1 VEAPPRTRPW
11 LVALCLFGAA
21 LALYAPVA
29 RFPFIEFDDPG
40 YVRDNPHLAH
50 GLTAETVRWAFT
62 SAGYQYN
69 WHPLTWLSHGLDVQL
84 FGLDAGRH
92 HMVNAC
98 LHALNAAL
106 LFLALR
112 ALTGRHW
119 PSALAA
125 ALFALHPLRVESVAW
140 VAQRKD
146 VLAGTF
152 FCLTLL
158 AYARHAR
165 APSRGRMAIV
175 ALAFAAGLMAK
186 PTLVAMPFLL
196 LLLDVWPLGRIPF
209 ADSPQPRRAS
219 PVAAPSQAPTHPG
232 ESRGGSFLYGL
243 IRENLLQEKL
253 PLFALSLAS
262 IVLTLVAQ
270 SAGGALAI
278 SIPLA
283 ERLANVPLAYL
294 AYLGKAIWPC
304 KLVVLY
310 PHPWLVEPE
319 RSRLLAGAGALLVLG
334 SLSWLALRSRRE
346 RPWLLVGWLWF
357 LGWLV
362 PMIGLVQVGN
372 QAHADRYA
380 YLALIGL
387 EVALAWSA
395 AELAGARA
403 SRVAAAVLGLGALAL
418 VLEYQLAFWRS
429 SQALFERALAVTEKN
444 FVIEN
449 QLGLV
454 LGERD
459 LDAALRHF
467 EAAASIRPG
476 FFEAELNAG
485 KARFQKGELPAARA
499 AFERAVA
506 ARPAQ
511 GDAHLCLAT
520 VLAREQDF
528 ARADAELARALECD
542 PDLAGDARARAL
554 GQELVERLGG
564 D

>member
-1 VEAPPRTRPW
+1 VDGSPRTRPW

-21 LALYAPVA
+21 LALYTPAA
-29 RFPFIEFDDPG
+29 SFPFIEFDDPG
-40 YVRDNPHLAH
+40 YVRDNPHVAH

-62 SAGYQYN
+62 SAAYQYN
-69 WHPLTWLSHGLDVQL
+69 WHPLTWLSHALDVQL

-92 HMVNAC
+92 HLVNAC

-112 ALTGRHW
+112 ALTGRQW

-158 AYARHAR
+158 AYAHHAR
-165 APSRGRMAIV
+165 APTRGRMAVV
-175 ALAFAAGLMAK
+175 ALAYAAGLMAK
-186 PTLVAMPFLL
+186 PTLVTMPFLL
-196 LLLDVWPLGRIPF
+196 LLLDFWPLGRI
-209 ADSPQPRRAS
+209 
-219 PVAAPSQAPTHPG
+219 
-232 ESRGGSFLYGL
+232 
-243 IRENLLQEKL
+243 RENPLLEKL
-253 PLFALSLAS
+253 PLLALSLAS

-270 SAGGALAI
+270 SAGGALAV

-283 ERLANVPLAYL
+283 ERLANAPLAYL
-294 AYLGKAIWPC
+294 AYLGHALWPC
-304 KLVVLY
+304 KLAVLY

-319 RSRLLAGAGALLVLG
+319 RSRLLAGGSALVVLG
-334 SLSWLALRSRRE
+334 ILSWVALRNRQE
-346 RPWLLVGWLWF
+346 RPWLLVGWCWF

-387 EVALAWSA
+387 ELALAWSA

-403 SRVAAAVLGLGALAL
+403 SRVAAGVLGLGALAL
-418 VLEYQLAFWRS
+418 VLEYQLSFWRS
-429 SQALFERALAVTEKN
+429 SKTLFERALAVTEKN

-454 LGERD
+454 LAERD
-459 LDAALRHF
+459 LDGALRHF
-467 EAAASIRPG
+467 EAAAGIRPG
-476 FFEAELNAG
+476 FFEAELNTG
-485 KARFQKGELPAARA
+485 KARFQKGDLPAARA
-499 AFERAVA
+499 AFERAVD

-511 GDAHLCLAT
+511 GDARLCLAT
-520 VLAREQDF
+520 VLAREQEF

-542 PDLAGDARARAL
+542 PGLADDARARAL
-554 GQELVERLGG
+554 GQELLERLGG

>member
-1 VEAPPRTRPW
+1 MNGSPRTRPW
-11 LVALCLFGAA
+11 LVALCLFGVA

-50 GLTAETVRWAFT
+50 GLTGEMVRWAFT

-69 WHPLTWLSHGLDVQL
+69 WHPLTWLSHALDVQL
-84 FGLDAGRH
+84 FGFDAGRH
-92 HMVNAC
+92 HLENAC

-165 APSRGRMAIV
+165 APSRGRMAVVAV
-175 ALAFAAGLMAK
+175 ALAAGLMAK
-186 PTLVAMPFLL
+186 PTLVALPFLL
-196 LLLDVWPLGRIPF
+196 VLLDVWPLGRLSSGRI
-209 ADSPQPRRAS
+209 
-219 PVAAPSQAPTHPG
+219 
-232 ESRGGSFLYGL
+232 RGG
-243 IRENLLQEKL
+243 LLVEKL

-262 IVLTLVAQ
+262 IALTLIAQ
-270 SAGGALAI
+270 GVGGALAV
-278 SIPLA
+278 SIPLV

-294 AYLGKAIWPC
+294 TYLRQALWPC
-304 KLVVLY
+304 KLAVLY
-310 PHPWLVEPE
+310 PHPALVEPE
-319 RSRLLAGAGALLVLG
+319 HSRLVAGGGALLVLG
-334 SLSWLALRSRRE
+334 ILTWLALRAWRR
-346 RPWLLVGWLWF
+346 RPWLLVGWCWF

-362 PMIGLVQVGN
+362 PMIGFVQVGN

-387 EVALAWSA
+387 ELALAWSA
-395 AELAGARA
+395 AELVGSQA
-403 SRVAAAVLGLGALAL
+403 SRIAAAVLGLGALAL
-418 VLEYQLAFWRS
+418 VSAYQLAFWRS
-429 SQALFERALAVTEKN
+429 SQTLFERALAVTDRN

-459 LDAALRHF
+459 LDGALRHF
-467 EAAASIRPG
+467 EAAAAIRPG

-485 KARFQKGELPAARA
+485 KARYRKGELSAARA

-506 ARPAQ
+506 SKPTS
-511 GDAHLCLAT
+511 GEAHLFLAI
-520 VLAREQDF
+520 VLGREGDHE
-528 ARADAELARALECD
+528 RADAELARALEREPGLVD
-542 PDLAGDARARAL
+542 DARARKLGEAL
-554 GQELVERLGG
+554 LERLGG